1 MSIKENLQ
9 KDLKQAILDKNN
21 VKKNTIRYLLAE
33 IKNREIDNQKV
44 LDDDQVSQLIAR
56 QLKQRKESISMFEKG
71 GRTDLVEKETQEI
84 VVLQSYQPAQLS
96 NEKITEIITE
106 TIKTLDTSDTL
117 SIGMVMKSC
126 MPLLKGKA
134 DGQLVKTIATELL
147 ESHQKK

>member
-21 VKKNTIRYLLAE
+21 VKKNAIRYLLAE
-33 IKNREIDNQKV
+33 IKNREIDNQKT
-44 LDDDQVSQLIAR
+44 LDDDQISQLIAR

-84 VVLQSYQPAQLS
+84 AVIQNYQPAQLS

-106 TIKTLDTSDTL
+106 TIKNLDTSDTL
-117 SIGMVMKSC
+117 SIGIVMKSC

>member
-9 KDLKQAILDKNN
+9 KDLKEALLAKNS
-21 VKKNTIRYLLAE
+21 VKKNAIRYLLAE
-33 IKNREIDNQKV
+33 IKNREIDNQKL
-44 LDDDQVSQLIAR
+44 LDDDQISQLIAR

-71 GRTDLVEKETQEI
+71 GRTDLVEKETQEMAI
-84 VVLQSYQPAQLS
+84 IQNYQPAQLS

-106 TIKTLDTSDTL
+106 TIKSFDTSDTI
-117 SIGMVMKSC
+117 SIGIIMKSC

-134 DGQLVKTIATELL
+134 DGQLVKTIATQLL

>member
-1 MSIKENLQ
+1 VSIKENLQ

>member
-21 VKKNTIRYLLAE
+21 VKKNAIRYLLAE
-33 IKNREIDNQKV
+33 IKNREIDNQKP
-44 LDDDQVSQLIAR
+44 LDDDQISQLIVR

-84 VVLQSYQPAQLS
+84 AVIQNYQPAQLS

>member
-21 VKKNTIRYLLAE
+21 VKKNAIRYLLAE
-33 IKNREIDNQKV
+33 IKNREIDNQKP
-44 LDDDQVSQLIAR
+44 LDDDQISQLIVR

-84 VVLQSYQPAQLS
+84 AVIQNYQPAQLS
-96 NEKITEIITE
+96 NEKITEIITD
-106 TIKTLDTSDTL
+106 TIKNLDTSDTL

>member
-21 VKKNTIRYLLAE
+21 VKKNAIRYLLAE

-84 VVLQSYQPAQLS
+84 AVIQNYQPAQLS

-106 TIKTLDTSDTL
+106 TIKNLDTSDTL
-117 SIGMVMKSC
+117 SIGIVMKSC

-147 ESHQKK
+147 ERHQKK

>member
-1 MSIKENLQ
+1 M
-9 KDLKQAILDKNN
+9 KQANLDKNN

>member
-21 VKKNTIRYLLAE
+21 VKKNAIRYLLAE
-33 IKNREIDNQKV
+33 IKNREIDNQKP
-44 LDDDQVSQLIAR
+44 LDDDQISQLIVR

-84 VVLQSYQPAQLS
+84 AVIQNYQPAQLS

-106 TIKTLDTSDTL
+106 TIKNLDTSDTL
-117 SIGMVMKSC
+117 SIGIVGS
-126 MPLLKGKA
+126 
-134 DGQLVKTIATELL
+134 
-147 ESHQKK
+147 

>member
-21 VKKNTIRYLLAE
+21 VKKNAIRYLLAE

>member
-21 VKKNTIRYLLAE
+21 VKKNAIRYLLAE
-33 IKNREIDNQKV
+33 IKNREIDNQKP
-44 LDDDQVSQLIAR
+44 LDDDQISQLIVR

-84 VVLQSYQPAQLS
+84 AVIQNYQPAQLS

-106 TIKTLDTSDTL
+106 TIKNLDTSDTL
-117 SIGMVMKSC
+117 SIGIVMKSC

-134 DGQLVKTIATELL
+134 DGQLVKTIPTELL

>member
-126 MPLLKGKA
+126 MPLLKG
-134 DGQLVKTIATELL
+134 QLVKTIATELL

>member
-44 LDDDQVSQLIAR
+44 LDDDQISQLIAR